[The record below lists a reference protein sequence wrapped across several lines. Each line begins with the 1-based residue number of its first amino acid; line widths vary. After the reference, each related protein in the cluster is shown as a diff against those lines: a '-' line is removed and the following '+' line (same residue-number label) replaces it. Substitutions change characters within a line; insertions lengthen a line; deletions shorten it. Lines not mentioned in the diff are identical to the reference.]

1 MKVEEEEQEQEQEQE
16 EQSSTSSC
24 PNCIKLRLRIF
35 QLEAELHQLRGQ
47 KMDPAPPPNLEQGPI
62 EDLRGR
68 VMTFWNIWTI

>member
-1 MKVEEEEQEQEQEQE
+1 MKVEEEEQEQEK
-16 EQSSTSSC
+16 QSSTSSC